1 MDEAGKQDDLE
12 VTEETVQETKQN
24 REEAEKTPQEE
35 SSVDRSS
42 GDESDMTDQE
52 STADEAS
59 GKENKPVSDQQ
70 KEALAKAEQLETEL
84 EETKE
89 RLLRVQADY
98 DNFRKRTKS
107 EREAEAK
114 YRTQPLVEALLPVI
128 DNFERALAV
137 EAESDEAKSIL
148 TGIDMVYRQLKEVL
162 AEVGVEEI
170 EAEGKP
176 FDPHIHQAVVQEPSD
191 EHDSGTVITVMQKGY
206 QLKDRVIRPAMVKVS
221 E

>member
-148 TGIDMVYRQLKEVL
+148 TGIDMVYRQLKEAL